1 MNGGFAYHP
10 VYTLTPVLPLTG
22 GATFLRHPI
31 TRLLRNQIPR
41 STQKP
46 PSEDFSNWLW
56 VVSIN
61 RLILGARARV
71 REYQPVIH
79 RLRLSA
85 SP

>member
-1 MNGGFAYHP
+1 MNSGFTYCS
-10 VYTLTPVLPLTG
+10 VYTLTPVQPLTG

-41 STQKP
+41 STLAYP
-46 PSEDFSNWLW
+46 PEGFNTRLW

-71 REYQPVIH
+71 REYQPVVH
-79 RLRLSA
+79 RLRLTA

>member
-1 MNGGFAYHP
+1 MNSGFTYYSA
-10 VYTLTPVLPLTG
+10 YTLTPVLPLTG

-41 STQKP
+41 STTTIHPEGLQMA
-46 PSEDFSNWLW
+46 LW

>member
-1 MNGGFAYHP
+1 MEHGFAYVP
-10 VYTLTPVLPLTG
+10 AYTLTPVLPLTG

-41 STQKP
+41 STLAYP
-46 PSEDFSNWLW
+46 PEGFNTRLW

-61 RLILGARARV
+61 RLILGAHARV